1 VSFLTAPEWTSSCQ
15 SSGFAGI
22 LPFATHPPLSRF
34 RVNGSHQ
41 RGLDERREFL
51 NSRYPSSAL
60 GGRPPLVA
68 FPEARHSGRPYRL
81 EWEEEL
87 LDMQRVADYL
97 ANGRWYRR
105 VSSQGQVA
113 VGGHLYH
120 LGKVCPAG
128 GGDHVFRPGN
138 WSFSR
143 KGGLPPVRR
152 PIQGV
157 TKADLMGEAVPLV
170 SGPYQLSFP
179 LTASAWRE
187 CVLAEASRG
196 TIF

>member
-1 VSFLTAPEWTSSCQ
+1 MDIQLSKFRIRRYPSLRYPSPALAVS
-15 SSGFAGI
+15 GK
-22 LPFATHPPLSRF
+22 
-34 RVNGSHQ
+34 RVAQ

-143 KGGLPPVRR
+143 KGVFLPCV
-152 PIQGV
+152 
-157 TKADLMGEAVPLV
+157 
-170 SGPYQLSFP
+170 GPF
-179 LTASAWRE
+179 
-187 CVLAEASRG
+187 RG
-196 TIF
+196 

>member
-1 VSFLTAPEWTSSCQ
+1 MPAIP
-15 SSGFAGI
+15 
-22 LPFATHPPLSRF
+22 PFATHPPALAVSGK
-34 RVNGSHQ
+34 RVAQ

-143 KGGLPPVRR
+143 KGVFLPCV
-152 PIQGV
+152 
-157 TKADLMGEAVPLV
+157 
-170 SGPYQLSFP
+170 GPF
-179 LTASAWRE
+179 
-187 CVLAEASRG
+187 RG
-196 TIF
+196 

>member
-1 VSFLTAPEWTSSCQ
+1 MPGRRWR
-15 SSGFAGI
+15 
-22 LPFATHPPLSRF
+22 SRF
-34 RVNGSHQ
+34 Q
-41 RGLDERREFL
+41 TWE
-51 NSRYPSSAL
+51 
-60 GGRPPLVA
+60 LV
-68 FPEARHSGRPYRL
+68 FQP
-81 EWEEEL
+81 
-87 LDMQRVADYL
+87 
-97 ANGRWYRR
+97 
-105 VSSQGQVA
+105 
-113 VGGHLYH
+113 
-120 LGKVCPAG
+120 
-128 GGDHVFRPGN
+128 
-138 WSFSR
+138 